1 MKRPGFGAIY
11 VIYVSLKRKSG
22 AIPRLVLPVGDLGVN
37 AKVPFT
43 LDAADNPTSA
53 SLCHHQN
60 MPEGSLLPTSF
71 PDVLFQGR
79 PAPSHRTSFRHRP
92 LNGCRP
98 ARRRPKRE
106 AGVLRSVSQRG
117 EVGL

>member
-1 MKRPGFGAIY
+1 MLYTYASNG
-11 VIYVSLKRKSG
+11 KSG
-22 AIPRLVLPVGDLGVN
+22 AIPRLFHPVDDLGVSMP
-37 AKVPFT
+37 KVPFT

-71 PDVLFQGR
+71 PDVLLQGR
-79 PAPSHRTSFRHRP
+79 PAPAHLTFFRHRP
-92 LNGCRP
+92 LNDCRP

-106 AGVLRSVSQRG
+106 AEAPRSVPQRG
-117 EVGL
+117 G